1 MASNLV
7 CGNGSMGLGVVP
19 IKVEAMAYTVSS
31 APDLHSAVV
40 GSEQLS
46 PTRIEAQETTNSGES
61 SECGEGYGERI
72 WLKTRVNYWKY
83 RDGNTGGGSSLGM
96 RSWRRKLRALI
107 PSGTIRRIKMN

>member
-1 MASNLV
+1 
-7 CGNGSMGLGVVP
+7 MGLGVVP
-19 IKVEAMAYTVSS
+19 IKVAAMACTVSS

-72 WLKTRVNYWKY
+72 WLQTRVNYWKY

-96 RSWRRKLRALI
+96 RRWRRKLRALI